1 MSHEVIKETVDQ
13 PLLWILEKP
22 EHPLPTPVLAILCGD
37 WSYGIIPY
45 CGPGKREALWE
56 NEGRFLQAL
65 SSYLTGKGIH
75 SLRLS
80 SLTDGVV
87 VPDDG
92 HLTDQAGHEGLLL
105 ALRDLEGPPS
115 WNPSDMIF
123 IGHGLGGYV
132 HCQLAS
138 YGLRPGGFIF
148 AGGIYS
154 DLEVI
159 LSQKFLLPLELINN
173 QKGQEQIITPDSL
186 SLLIARNL
194 GSILQAIRKKRTKIQ
209 LRDAYRSLEFRL
221 NPLLFSGDET
231 PRSMFRYITS
241 PTLIIHGSSDLDVSV
256 WNATSIE
263 QSVHQNILAPERII
277 LEDRD
282 HWFRMLPGSIG
293 RHMQD
298 RVSGASF
305 SYEQDERIFI
315 ECVSFIQRVKGIE
328 EPETSLTRR
337 NTHLAHTHSNKKVP
351 KEVIKNPS

>member
-1 MSHEVIKETVDQ
+1 MFPEVIKETVDH
-13 PLLWILEKP
+13 PLRWILEKP
-22 EHPLPTPVLAILCGD
+22 EYPLPTPVLAILCGD

-45 CGPGKREALWE
+45 CGPGKREMLWE

-65 SSYLTGKGIH
+65 SSYLTGKGIY

-80 SLTDGVV
+80 SHIDGVR
-87 VPDDG
+87 VPDDIY
-92 HLTDQAGHEGLLL
+92 LTDQAGHEGLLL
-105 ALRDLEGPPS
+105 ALRDLEGPVP
-115 WNPSDMIF
+115 WNPSSMIF

-159 LSQKFLLPLELINN
+159 LSQKFLLPLDIINN
-173 QKGQEQIITPDSL
+173 QKGQEQIVTPDSL

-209 LRDAYRSLEFRL
+209 LRDTYDSLEFRL

-231 PRSMFRYITS
+231 PRSMFRFITS

-263 QSVHQNILAPERII
+263 QSVRKNILAPERII

-282 HWFRMLPGSIG
+282 HWFRMLPGSVN

-305 SYEQDERIFI
+305 SYEQDEKVFR
-315 ECVSFIQRVKGIE
+315 ECVSFIRRIKGIE
-328 EPETSLTRR
+328 EPEPNSVRR
-337 NTHLAHTHSNKKVP
+337 NSHLAHTSAHKKIP
-351 KEVIKNPS
+351 KEVG